1 MSLHVQGAE
10 ILYGG
15 QLPRERGLF
24 LNLSIRGL
32 LSVFVVF
39 FFDERRTGMMGSSRY
54 DDGGMQ

>member
-24 LNLSIRGL
+24 LSESFYSIQGRL
-32 LSVFVVF
+32 LSVFLVIF
-39 FFDERRTGMMGSSRY
+39 FLTNNERV
-54 DDGGMQ
+54 